1 MIEMD
6 HDIFHQQSMN
16 YAICKYLIS
25 YRNFQYNDRSFIFS
39 LMYNELIG
47 GALALTKDQFI
58 KANGWSNLYWGW
70 GVSVL
75 L

>member
-1 MIEMD
+1 
-6 HDIFHQQSMN
+6 
-16 YAICKYLIS
+16 
-25 YRNFQYNDRSFIFS
+25 
-39 LMYNELIG
+39 MYNELIG

-75 L
+75 FISYIKLIFLFQTH